1 MLDQQKGAP
10 PDHCD
15 QDQHTFRFAETGSK
29 SCELERVQLRHN
41 LARYKRRDAQCVKAE
56 QYTAQLHRVS
66 NIVRNEN
73 SQVDS
78 LQRGAVQRA
87 SVLQHVSQ
95 NVRRL
100 RLLAQLSQSVLS
112 DLSGV
117 SRRMLV
123 AIEAGEKN
131 VSLST
136 LDRVAE
142 ALNVAFSDLIQAPD
156 AVDQSRINE
165 LAWAGTNTRS
175 KAVLLAKAVACK
187 EVELW
192 EWTLEPGD
200 QYHSQADADGWSEQ
214 LYVFEGCLTLVIDEQ
229 SFTFSAGEFYMY
241 ASNKPHAYCNEGD
254 KVVRFIRNVV
264 I

>member
-1 MLDQQKGAP
+1 M
-10 PDHCD
+10 
-15 QDQHTFRFAETGSK
+15 
-29 SCELERVQLRHN
+29 
-41 LARYKRRDAQCVKAE
+41 
-56 QYTAQLHRVS
+56 S
-66 NIVRNEN
+66 NIVHKEN
-73 SQVDS
+73 PH
-78 LQRGAVQRA
+78 RA

-100 RLLAQLSQSVLS
+100 RHAADLSQTALS
-112 DLSGV
+112 EKSGV

-156 AVDQSRINE
+156 APDHSRINE
-165 LAWAGTNTRS
+165 LAWAGEIPGS
-175 KAVLLAKAVACK
+175 KAVLLAKANARQ

-192 EWTLEPGD
+192 EMRLEPGD
-200 QYHSQADADGWSEQ
+200 RYSPEPDPDGWSVQ
-214 LYVFEGCLTLVIDEQ
+214 LFVYEGALTLILDDEEKHVV
-229 SFTFSAGEFYMY
+229 AGEFYMF
-241 ASNKPHAYCNEGD
+241 ASRQSHGYRNEGD
-254 KVVRFIRNVV
+254 VAVCFVRTVV